1 MGVVP
6 RDSTV
11 KLILKGTGIYNVF
24 DFERGIT
31 AQKKGHFQ
39 IQDKDLRKTH
49 CMKQYDCHVNT
60 K

>member
-31 AQKKGHFQ
+31 AQKKRTFP
-39 IQDKDLRKTH
+39 
-49 CMKQYDCHVNT
+49 NT
-60 K
+60 RQGSQENTLHETI